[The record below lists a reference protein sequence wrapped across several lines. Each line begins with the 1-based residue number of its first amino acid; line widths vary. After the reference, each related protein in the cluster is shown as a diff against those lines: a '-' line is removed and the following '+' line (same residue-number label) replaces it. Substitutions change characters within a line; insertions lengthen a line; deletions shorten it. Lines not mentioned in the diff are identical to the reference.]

1 MKVATPLACLRCV
14 TIMKYMVRVEVADK
28 YKKYMVR
35 VEVADKYMQPIDQ
48 KLDATDWMLMYN

>member
-1 MKVATPLACLRCV
+1 MRVATLLACLRCV

-28 YKKYMVR
+28 Y
-35 VEVADKYMQPIDQ
+35 MQRIDQ

>member
-1 MKVATPLACLRCV
+1 MKYMVRVEFADKYK
-14 TIMKYMVRVEVADK
+14 KYMVRVEVADK